1 MLVADNVAEADPDL
15 SLDNTKSK
23 VTENMGKSAGGI

>member
-1 MLVADNVAEADPDL
+1 MLVADNVADPDL